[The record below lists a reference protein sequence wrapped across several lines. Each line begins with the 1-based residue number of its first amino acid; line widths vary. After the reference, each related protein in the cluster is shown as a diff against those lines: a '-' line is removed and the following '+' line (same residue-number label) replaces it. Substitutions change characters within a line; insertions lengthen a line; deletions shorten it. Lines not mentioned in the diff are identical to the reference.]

1 MLSKVNDQKDIDEV
15 LAMILSISRDIKN
28 IKSQLDIL
36 SERVALI
43 DEKVF
48 KANAISYDSTRNR
61 SLDVSISMDRVK
73 DD

>member
-1 MLSKVNDQKDIDEV
+1 MLTKVGDQKDLDEV
-15 LAMILSISRDIKN
+15 LAMILSISKDIKS
-28 IKSQLDIL
+28 IKTQLDTL

-48 KANAISYDSTRNR
+48 RANALSYDSTRNR
-61 SLDVSISMDRVK
+61 SLDVSISMDRAK

>member
-1 MLSKVNDQKDIDEV
+1 MLSKVNDQKDLDGV
-15 LAMILSISRDIKN
+15 LAMILSISRDIKD

-48 KANAISYDSTRNR
+48 KASAISYDSTRNR
-61 SLDVSISMDRVK
+61 TLDVSISMDRVK

>member
-1 MLSKVNDQKDIDEV
+1 MLSKVGDQKDLDEV
-15 LAMILSISRDIKN
+15 LAMILSISKDIKS
-28 IKSQLDIL
+28 IKTQLDIL

-48 KANAISYDSTRNR
+48 RANALSYDSTRNR
-61 SLDVSISMDRVK
+61 SLDVSISMDRAK